1 MPVLEVQFRW
11 NGWSGGPGVSTF
23 HAIGTGASD
32 ATDFAANI
40 NPFFSGL
47 SNLVPTGLN
56 TVSTGVYREL
66 DPANGHLINIGSLT
80 SIPLA
85 NAGTGSSAFA
95 AGAGMCVD
103 WLTSTPATHRLRR
116 GRTYLVPLTANI
128 WQTDGTV
135 NNAIVTEV
143 QGLANALLVAAGG
156 VMSVWKRPSSGGTD
170 GVLSEVTGYR
180 VPDKQINLGS
190 RRV

>member
-1 MPVLEVQFRW
+1 
-11 NGWSGGPGVSTF
+11 
-23 HAIGTGASD
+23 
-32 ATDFAANI
+32 
-40 NPFFSGL
+40 
-47 SNLVPTGLN
+47 
-56 TVSTGVYREL
+56 
-66 DPANGHLINIGSLT
+66 
-80 SIPLA
+80 
-85 NAGTGSSAFA
+85 
-95 AGAGMCVD
+95 
-103 WLTSTPATHRLRR
+103 
-116 GRTYLVPLTANI
+116 VPLTANI

>member
-80 SIPLA
+80 SIPTA
-85 NAGTGSSAFA
+85 NVGTGSAAFA

-116 GRTYLVPLTANI
+116 GRTYLIPLTANI

-143 QGLANALLVAAGG
+143 QGLAAAVLSATAG
-156 VMSVWKRPSSGGTD
+156 VFGVWKRPASGGSD
-170 GVLSEVTGYR
+170 GVISPVTGYR

>member
-1 MPVLEVQFRW
+1 
-11 NGWSGGPGVSTF
+11 VSTF

-80 SIPLA
+80 SIPTA
-85 NAGTGSSAFA
+85 NVGTGSAAFA

-116 GRTYLVPLTANI
+116 GRTYLIPLTANL

-143 QGLANALLVAAGG
+143 QGLAAAVLSATAG
-156 VMSVWKRPSSGGTD
+156 VFGVWKRPASGGSD
-170 GVLSEVTGYR
+170 GVISPVTGYR